1 MKTRYLIAEA
11 YLHVL
16 AFALLGLGLVSLLGF
31 LAFDQPSRHSV
42 VLLPDSALLALL
54 AGALLLAA
62 TRRAWRSL
70 LLCAMLLAGLTL
82 YTIVHNYLAGGS
94 DQGSSLVSG
103 FLRMRS
109 GPALVLLATAVAIC
123 LGFGPKPARRLA
135 QLIGVTVLL
144 LALLAQL
151 AGQQLSPG
159 LLDLGFKY
167 SSTHVANLF
176 TLLLG
181 LAAVLHSWLP
191 IGQRGQLDH
200 MSQAA
205 GLFGVLLTCA
215 GWYLLSLQAIEALS
229 RESDLLLSKVQ
240 TATSRTLDEQQALIQ
255 RMSER
260 WQAIGALPSPRLW
273 QQEAGSYLRDFPS
286 LGLVAVVDR
295 QLQPQGLE
303 TRGSKETQ
311 WLHNFLADAD
321 NQAWL
326 QHVFEDGHAHLS
338 RVRAYGEAG
347 GLNALIA
354 TPLTLPGEPP
364 HLVVASLDV
373 RDVVAQVLG
382 PQLSG
387 FIVRAYENDQPL
399 YDSNQAHYNRF
410 NTPVGE
416 RMVPIAESAGWRLVS
431 IINRPQALNSA
442 GYLPALV
449 MLFGLTLSFLL
460 VLSQRLA
467 WLANERSQRLARL
480 NDQLQFSLAEQIRAQ
495 KLNQRIM
502 QFTLDVL
509 CSIDGEGRFREVSPS
524 CEKLFGYKPEE
535 LIGRR
540 YLELVLPEDQP
551 ETEAEAA
558 AIMAGQPTRTFRN
571 RYRHRDGQVLH
582 VLWSADWSAE
592 EQTLFAVAH
601 DITALVQNEAYAES
615 QRDILSM
622 ISTDR
627 PLREVLEAICQMVEI
642 QQSGTLCSVLLL
654 DDNGQHLHTGAAPS
668 LPEAYNRAID
678 GAAIGPSAG
687 SCGTAAFRRQLVVV
701 EDIEHDPLWR
711 DYRELAHPHGL
722 RACWS
727 FPLISHQGQVL
738 GTFAIYQRRPGTPR
752 DEQIQ
757 QLANAAQLAAIAIT
771 RSRDRQ
777 RLQESEQR
785 FRSLFTF
792 NPDPVFS
799 FDLQGRFLSLN
810 GAGVQLTGLGEA
822 LIVGEHFAGMIAKT
836 DRARTEQHFA
846 AACTGIPQRYETH
859 ILGPDG
865 QQLALDMT
873 NLPIMVD
880 GQIVGIFAIA
890 KNISEREH
898 MTAALQQALER
909 AEHKAEQL
917 RGLSAAAI
925 ATAKLLDHQALV
937 DYLVE
942 QARLVV
948 GAHQAVL
955 SLTAGDDWAQS
966 INGVSLSDKYAAWRA
981 YTTRPDGSGIYALIC
996 QDNQPLRLSQAE
1008 LERHPRWRGFGR
1020 HAAEHPPMRGW
1031 LAVPLLDKN
1040 GRNLGLLQ
1048 LSDKYQGEFE
1058 EDDQVI
1064 AQQFAQMAVS
1074 VLENSRLFNEVL
1086 AGDRR
1091 LQQQL
1096 EFTSAITDSMGEGL
1110 LAVDAQGRLN
1120 FLNPAAQ
1127 ALLQQGEQDLSG
1139 QPLAQVLPLQPSQWP
1154 LPTTDD
1160 EAVHGEL
1167 VLHGERPRTLLYDA
1181 RPMSGGADN
1190 GGWVIVL
1197 RDITALRQ
1205 ADQALRERNQ
1215 FFNLSLDMFCMIGQQ
1230 GQFIQVNPAFA
1241 STLRHTASALVGQP
1255 YLELIHPE
1263 DRPLVQ
1269 NAIEQLQRGAVVK
1282 NLEIRVHDASGQQ
1295 LWLQLSAALD
1305 DDQVI
1310 YCAARDISLQRAVA
1324 EQVRQNSLLL
1334 SMAGSIAKLG
1344 GWSIELPSRQVLW
1357 SQEMHSLL
1365 GFPIGT
1371 LPNLAEGLQLY
1382 LPAYRERMTLAVEDC
1397 IEQGIG
1403 FDLDVEMLDA
1413 HGRHLYVQV
1422 AGQAVRDDNGQ
1433 IVRISGALQDISE
1446 RKQAL
1451 KQAQRLAELLTTTL
1465 ESISDAFYTLDSDWR
1480 FTYIN
1485 PEAER
1490 QLNISAAATLGQ
1502 CVWTAFPGS
1511 YDSEIGQRY
1520 RQARR
1525 DNLACHFESF
1535 YEPFQSWFE
1544 LHAYP
1549 SEEGLAVY
1557 FQNISERR
1565 ATQEQLQRTLL
1576 ELKRSNRELE
1586 EFAFVASHDLQEP
1599 LRKIQAFSERLA
1611 KCSDD
1616 LDDDGRDYLQRMT
1629 SAAARMQALIIDL
1642 LDYSRVNTRGQ
1653 PLQKLDLDQLLDE
1666 VLQDLETALEQSG
1679 AQVQREPL
1687 PPVRGDASQLR
1698 RVLQNLLSNALK
1710 FQQAGE
1716 KPLIRI
1722 YAEHPGDGSWVL
1734 CIADNGIGFDEKYLD
1749 RIFNPFQRLHGREA
1763 YAGTGIGL
1771 AIVKKIIE
1779 RHGANIT
1786 ASSTHGVGSTF
1797 RISFPPM
1804 DKPTP

>member
-31 LAFDQPSRHSV
+31 LALDQPSRHSV

-70 LLCAMLLAGLTL
+70 LLCAVLLAGLTL
-82 YTIVHNYLAGGS
+82 YTLAHNHLAGGS
-94 DQGSSLVSG
+94 DQGQSLVSG

-109 GPALVLLATAVAIC
+109 GLALILLAIAAAIC
-123 LGFGPKPARRLA
+123 LGLGPKPARRLA
-135 QLIGVTVLL
+135 QLIGLTVML

-151 AGQQLSPG
+151 AGQQPSPG
-159 LLDLGFKY
+159 LLNLGFKY

-191 IGQRGQLDH
+191 IAQRGQLDRL
-200 MSQAA
+200 SQAA

-240 TATSRTLDEQQALIQ
+240 TATSRTLDEHQALIQ

-260 WQAIGALPSPRLW
+260 WQTSGALPSPRLW

-286 LGLVAVVDR
+286 LELVAVVDR
-295 QLQPQGLE
+295 QLQPHWLE
-303 TRGSKETQ
+303 ARGGDEAQ
-311 WLHNFLADAD
+311 WLRSFLADAD

-326 QHVFEDGHAHLS
+326 QHVFDDGHAHLS
-338 RVRAYGEAG
+338 PVRAYGEAG
-347 GLNALIA
+347 VLNALIA
-354 TPLTLPGEPP
+354 APLSLPGTPTR
-364 HLVVASLDV
+364 LVVASLNVHDV
-373 RDVVAQVLG
+373 MAHVLG

-387 FIVRAYENDQPL
+387 FIVRAYEHEQTL
-399 YDSNQAHYNRF
+399 YDSNQARYTRF

-416 RMVPIAESAGWRLVS
+416 RLVPIAESAGWRLVS
-431 IINRPQALNSA
+431 LINRPQALTSA

-460 VLSQRLA
+460 MLSQRLA

-480 NDQLQFSLAEQIRAQ
+480 NDQLQFSLAGQMRAQ

-509 CSIDGEGRFREVSPS
+509 CSIDAEGRFREISPS

-535 LIGRR
+535 LTGRR

-551 ETEAEAA
+551 ATEAETA
-558 AIMAGQPTRTFRN
+558 AIMAGRPTRTFRN

-582 VLWSADWSAE
+582 VLWSADWSPE

-642 QQSGTLCSVLLL
+642 QQPEALCSVLLL
-654 DDNGQHLHTGAAPS
+654 DEDGQHLHTGAAPN

-678 GAAIGPSAG
+678 GVAIGPNAG

-701 EDIEHDPLWR
+701 EDIERDSLWR
-711 DYRELAHPHGL
+711 DYRELAHSHGL

-727 FPLISHQGQVL
+727 FPLMSHQGQVL
-738 GTFAIYQRRPGTPR
+738 GTFAIYQRRPGTPN

-810 GAGVQLTGLGEA
+810 GAGVQLTGIGEA
-822 LIVGEHFAGMIAKT
+822 LIVGEHFAGMIAKA

-846 AACTGIPQRYETH
+846 SACTGIPQRYETH

-890 KNISEREH
+890 KDISEREH
-898 MTAALQQALER
+898 MTAALHQALER
-909 AEHKAEQL
+909 AERKAEQL

-925 ATAKLLDHQALV
+925 ATAKLLDHQALI

-942 QARLVV
+942 QVRLVV
-948 GAHQAVL
+948 GAHQAVI
-955 SLTAGDDWAQS
+955 SLTRGDDWSQS
-966 INGVSLSDKYAAWRA
+966 INGVSLSDKYAAWRS

-996 QDNQPLRLSQAE
+996 QDNQPLRLTQAE
-1008 LERHPRWRGFGR
+1008 LEAHPRWRGFGQ
-1020 HAAEHPPMRGW
+1020 HADRHPPMRGW
-1031 LAVPLLDKN
+1031 LAVPLLDKG

-1074 VLENSRLFNEVL
+1074 VLENSRLLNEVL
-1086 AGDRR
+1086 AGDQR

-1096 EFTSAITDSMGEGL
+1096 EFTSAITDSMAEGL
-1110 LAVDAQGRLN
+1110 LAVDAQGRLR

-1154 LPTTDD
+1154 LPTADD
-1160 EAVHGEL
+1160 EAMHGEL
-1167 VLHGERPRTLLYDA
+1167 ILHGERPRTLLYDA
-1181 RPMSGGADN
+1181 RPMSGGAD

-1215 FFNLSLDMFCMIGQQ
+1215 FFNLSLDMFCMIGQR

-1241 STLRHTASALVGQP
+1241 STLHHTASALIGQP

-1263 DRPLVQ
+1263 DRPLMQ

-1282 NLEIRVHDASGQQ
+1282 DLEIRVHDARGQQ
-1295 LWLQLSAALD
+1295 LWLQLSAALA

-1344 GWSIELPSRQVLW
+1344 GWSIELPSRRVVW
-1357 SQEMHSLL
+1357 SEEMHSLL
-1365 GFPIGT
+1365 GFPLGT
-1371 LPNLAEGLQLY
+1371 PPGLAEGLQLY
-1382 LPAYRERMTLAVEDC
+1382 LPAYRERVTLAVEDC

-1413 HGRHLYVQV
+1413 HGKHLYVQV
-1422 AGQAVRDDNGQ
+1422 AGQSVRDEHGQ

-1451 KQAQRLAELLTTTL
+1451 KQAQRLAERLATTL
-1465 ESISDAFYTLDSDWR
+1465 ESISDAFYTLDNDWR

-1502 CVWTAFPGS
+1502 SVWTAFPGS

-1520 RQARR
+1520 RQALR
-1525 DNLACHFESF
+1525 DNQACHFESF

-1557 FQNISERR
+1557 FQNVSERR
-1565 ATQEQLQRTLL
+1565 ATQERLQRTLL
-1576 ELKRSNRELE
+1576 ELERSNRELE

-1611 KCSDD
+1611 KRSDG

-1653 PLQKLDLDQLLDE
+1653 PLQKLDLDPLLDE
-1666 VLQDLETALEQSG
+1666 VLQDLETTLEQSG
-1679 AQVQREPL
+1679 AQVLREPL

-1722 YAEHPGDGSWVL
+1722 YAEHPGDESWVL

-1771 AIVKKIIE
+1771 AIVKKIVE
-1779 RHGANIT
+1779 RHGASIT
-1786 ASSTHGVGSTF
+1786 ASSARGVGSTF

-1804 DKPTP
+1804 DGPTP

>member
-70 LLCAMLLAGLTL
+70 LLCAVLLAGLTL
-82 YTIVHNYLAGGS
+82 YTLVHNHLAGGS
-94 DQGSSLVSG
+94 DQGQSLVSG
-103 FLRMRS
+103 FQRIRS

-135 QLIGVTVLL
+135 QLIGVTVML

-151 AGQQLSPG
+151 AGQQPSPG

-167 SSTHVANLF
+167 SAPHVANLF

-191 IGQRGQLDH
+191 IGQRGQLDRL
-200 MSQAA
+200 SQAA

-240 TATSRTLDEQQALIQ
+240 AATSRTLDEHQALIQ

-286 LGLVAVVDR
+286 LELVAVVDR
-295 QLQPQGLE
+295 QLQPYWLE
-303 TRGSKETQ
+303 TRGSKESQ

-321 NQAWL
+321 NHAWL

-338 RVRAYGEAG
+338 PVSAYGEAG
-347 GLNALIA
+347 LLNALIA

-364 HLVVASLDV
+364 RLVVASLNVHDV
-373 RDVVAQVLG
+373 MEHVLG
-382 PQLSG
+382 SQLSG

-431 IINRPQALNSA
+431 VINRPQALNSA

-467 WLANERSQRLARL
+467 WLANERSQRLTRL
-480 NDQLQFSLAEQIRAQ
+480 NDQLQFSLAEQMRAQ

-540 YLELVLPEDQP
+540 YLDLVLPEDRQT
-551 ETEAEAA
+551 TEAEAA

-582 VLWSADWSAE
+582 VLWSADWSPE

-601 DITALVQNEAYAES
+601 DITALVQNEAYAEN

-654 DDNGQHLHTGAAPS
+654 GDDDKHLYTGAAPS
-668 LPEAYNRAID
+668 LPDAYNRAID
-678 GAAIGPSAG
+678 GAAIGPNAG
-687 SCGTAAFRRQLVVV
+687 SCGTAAFRKQLVVV
-701 EDIEHDPLWR
+701 EDIECDPLWS
-711 DYRELAHPHGL
+711 DYRELARPYGL

-738 GTFAIYQRRPGTPR
+738 GTFAIYHRRPSAPN

-771 RSRDRQ
+771 RSHDRQ
-777 RLQESEQR
+777 NLQESEQR

-810 GAGVQLTGLGEA
+810 GAGVQLTGIGEA
-822 LIVGEHFAGMIAKT
+822 LIVGEHFAGMIAKA
-836 DRARTEQHFA
+836 DRARTEQHFT

-865 QQLALDMT
+865 QQLALDVT

-880 GQIVGIFAIA
+880 GRIVGIFGIA
-890 KNISEREH
+890 KDISERER
-898 MTAALQQALER
+898 MTEALQLALER
-909 AEHKAEQL
+909 AERRAEQL

-925 ATAKLLDHQALV
+925 ATAKLLDHKALI

-942 QARLVV
+942 QVRLVI
-948 GAHQAVL
+948 GAHQAVI
-955 SLTAGDDWAQS
+955 SLTRGEDWAQS
-966 INGVSLSDKYAAWRA
+966 ISGVSLSDKYAAWRN
-981 YTTRPDGSGIYALIC
+981 YTTRPDGSGIYTLIC

-1008 LERHPRWRGFGR
+1008 LELHPNWRGFGR
-1020 HAAEHPPMRGW
+1020 HAGEHPTMRGW
-1031 LAVPLLDKN
+1031 LAVPLIDKD

-1048 LSDKYQGEFE
+1048 LSDKFEGEFE

-1074 VLENSRLFNEVL
+1074 VLENSRLLNEVL
-1086 AGDRR
+1086 AGEQR

-1096 EFTSAITDSMGEGL
+1096 DFTSAITASMAEGL
-1110 LAVDAQGRLN
+1110 LAVDAQGRLS

-1127 ALLQQGEQDLSG
+1127 ELLQQSGQDLSG
-1139 QPLAQVLPLQPSQWP
+1139 QPLAQVLPLQPNLWP
-1154 LPTTDD
+1154 LQTADD

-1167 VLHGERPRTLLYDA
+1167 VLHDERPRTLLYDA
-1181 RPMSGGADN
+1181 RPLSGSDD
-1190 GGWVIVL
+1190 GGWVVVL
-1197 RDITALRQ
+1197 RDITALRLVETAQ
-1205 ADQALRERNQ
+1205 RERDQ
-1215 FFNLSLDMFCMIGQQ
+1215 FFSLSLEMFCMIGQK

-1241 STLRHTASALVGQP
+1241 STLRHTVSALIGRP

-1263 DRPLVQ
+1263 DRRLVE
-1269 NAIEQLQRGAVVK
+1269 NAIDQLQRGAVVK
-1282 NLEIRVHDASGQQ
+1282 DLEIRVHDAKGQQ
-1295 LWLQLSAALD
+1295 LWLQLSAALAE
-1305 DDQVI
+1305 DQVI
-1310 YCAARDISLQRAVA
+1310 YCAARDISLQRMVA
-1324 EQVRQNSLLL
+1324 EQMRQNSLLL
-1334 SMAGSIAKLG
+1334 SMAGRIAKLG
-1344 GWSIELPSRQVLW
+1344 GWSIELPSRQVVW
-1357 SQEMHSLL
+1357 SEEMHSLL
-1365 GFPIGT
+1365 GFSLGA
-1371 LPNLAEGLQLY
+1371 LPDLSEGLQFY
-1382 LPAYRERMTLAVEDC
+1382 LPAYRECVSEAVQAC
-1397 IEQGIG
+1397 LEQGIG

-1413 HGRHLYVQV
+1413 NGKHLFVQV
-1422 AGQAVRDDNGQ
+1422 AGQAVRDAHGQ

-1451 KQAQRLAELLTTTL
+1451 KQAQRLAERLATTL
-1465 ESISDAFYTLDSDWR
+1465 ESISDAFYILDSDWR

-1490 QLNISAAATLGQ
+1490 QLNISAATTLGQ
-1502 CVWTAFPGS
+1502 NIWSAFPGS
-1511 YDSEIGQRY
+1511 YDSEIGQCY
-1520 RQARR
+1520 RQSLR
-1525 DNLACHFESF
+1525 DNQASHFETF

-1544 LHAYP
+1544 VHAYP
-1549 SEEGLAVY
+1549 SDEGLAVY
-1557 FQNISERR
+1557 FQNVSERH
-1565 ATQEQLQRTLL
+1565 ATQEQLQRTML
-1576 ELKRSNRELE
+1576 ELERSNRELE

-1599 LRKIQAFSERLA
+1599 LRKIQAFSERLV
-1611 KCSDD
+1611 KRSDN
-1616 LDDDGRDYLQRMT
+1616 LDDEGRDYLQRMT

-1653 PLQKLDLDQLLDE
+1653 PLQQLELDELLDE

-1679 AQVQREPL
+1679 AQIQRAPL

-1710 FQQAGE
+1710 FRQAGQQ
-1716 KPLIRI
+1716 PLIRI
-1722 YAEHPGDGSWVL
+1722 YAEQQTGNSWVL

-1771 AIVKKIIE
+1771 AIVKKIVE
-1779 RHGANIT
+1779 RHGASIT
-1786 ASSTHGVGSTF
+1786 AKSAPGVGSTF
-1797 RISFPPM
+1797 CITFPPM

>member
-16 AFALLGLGLVSLLGF
+16 AFALLCLGLVSLLGF
-31 LAFDQPSRHSV
+31 LVVDQPSRHSV

-70 LLCAMLLAGLTL
+70 LLCLALLAGLTL
-82 YTIVHNYLAGGS
+82 YTVVHNHLAGGS
-94 DQGSSLVSG
+94 DQGLSLVSG

-109 GPALVLLATAVAIC
+109 GLALVLLATAAAIC
-123 LGFGPKPARRLA
+123 LGLGPKPARRLA
-135 QLIGVTVLL
+135 QLIGVMVML

-151 AGQQLSPG
+151 ARQQPTPG

-191 IGQRGQLDH
+191 IGQRGQLDRL
-200 MSQAA
+200 SQAA

-215 GWYLLSLQAIEALS
+215 GWYMLSLQAIEALS

-240 TATSRTLDEQQALIQ
+240 TATSRTLDEHQALIQ

-260 WQAIGALPSPRLW
+260 WQTIGALPSPRLW

-286 LGLVAVVDR
+286 LELVAMVDR
-295 QLQPQGLE
+295 QLQPYWME
-303 TRGSKETQ
+303 TRGSKETE
-311 WLHNFLADAD
+311 WLISFLADAD
-321 NQAWL
+321 NKAWL

-347 GLNALIA
+347 VLNALIA

-364 HLVVASLDV
+364 RLVVASLNV
-373 RDVVAQVLG
+373 HDVVEHVLG
-382 PQLSG
+382 PQSSG
-387 FIVRAYENDQPL
+387 FIVRAYEYEQPL
-399 YDSNQAHYNRF
+399 YDSNQKLYNRF

-416 RMVPIAESAGWRLVS
+416 RLVPIAEGAGWRLVS
-431 IINRPQALNSA
+431 VINRPQALNSA

-460 VLSQRLA
+460 MLSQRLA
-467 WLANERSQRLARL
+467 WLANERSQRLTRL
-480 NDQLQFSLAEQIRAQ
+480 NDKLQFSLAEQMRAQ

-509 CSIDGEGRFREVSPS
+509 CSIDGEGHFREISPS
-524 CEKLFGYKPEE
+524 CEKLFGYKPEQ
-535 LIGRR
+535 LIGRS
-540 YLELVLPEDQP
+540 YLDLVLPEDRAA
-551 ETEAEAA
+551 TEVEAA
-558 AIMAGQPTRTFRN
+558 AIMAGRPTRTFRN

-582 VLWSADWSAE
+582 VLWSADWSPE

-601 DITALVQNEAYAES
+601 DITALVQNEAYAEN

-654 DDNGQHLHTGAAPS
+654 DEDGLYLHTGAAPS
-668 LPEAYNRAID
+668 LPETYNRAID
-678 GAAIGPSAG
+678 GAAIGPNAG
-687 SCGTAAFRRQLVVV
+687 SCGTAAFRKQLVVV
-701 EDIEHDPLWR
+701 EDIELDPLWR
-711 DYRELAHPHGL
+711 DYRELARPHGL

-738 GTFAIYQRRPGTPR
+738 GTFAIYQRRPSAPDDG
-752 DEQIQ
+752 QIQ

-771 RSRDRQ
+771 RSHDRQ

-810 GAGVQLTGLGEA
+810 GAGVQLTGTGEA
-822 LIVGEHFAGMIAKT
+822 LIVGEHFSGMITKA
-836 DRARTEQHFA
+836 DRMRTEQHFA

-859 ILGPDG
+859 ILAPDG
-865 QQLALDMT
+865 QQLALDVT

-880 GQIVGIFAIA
+880 GKIVGIFGIA
-890 KNISEREH
+890 KDISERER
-898 MTAALQQALER
+898 MTEALQIALER

-925 ATAKLLDHQALV
+925 ATAKLLDHQALI

-942 QARLVV
+942 QVRLVV
-948 GAHQAVL
+948 GAHQAVI
-955 SLTAGDDWAQS
+955 SLTRGDDWAQS
-966 INGVSLSDKYAAWRA
+966 ISGVSLSDKYAAWRN
-981 YTTRPDGSGIYALIC
+981 YTTRPDGSGIYTLIC
-996 QDNQPLRLSQAE
+996 QNNQPLRLSQVE
-1008 LERHPRWRGFGR
+1008 LERHPSWGGFGR
-1020 HAAEHPPMRGW
+1020 HAGEHPPMRGW
-1031 LAVPLLDKN
+1031 LAVPLIDKD

-1048 LSDKYQGEFE
+1048 LSDKYEGEFE

-1074 VLENSRLFNEVL
+1074 VLENSRLLNEVL
-1086 AGDRR
+1086 AGEQR

-1096 EFTSAITDSMGEGL
+1096 DFTSAITASMAEGL
-1110 LAVDAQGRLN
+1110 LAVDAQGHLS

-1127 ALLQQGEQDLSG
+1127 ELLQQSGQDLSG
-1139 QPLAQVLPLQPSQWP
+1139 QPLAQVLPLQPNLWP
-1154 LPTTDD
+1154 LQTAND

-1167 VLHGERPRTLLYDA
+1167 VLHDERPRTLLYDA
-1181 RPMSGGADN
+1181 RPLSGSDD
-1190 GGWVIVL
+1190 GGWVVVL
-1197 RDITALRQ
+1197 RDITKLRL
-1205 ADQALRERNQ
+1205 ADQALRERDQ
-1215 FFNLSLDMFCMIGQQ
+1215 FFNLSLEMFCMIGQK

-1241 STLRHTASALVGQP
+1241 STLRHTVIALIGQP

-1263 DRPLVQ
+1263 DRRLVE

-1282 NLEIRVHDASGQQ
+1282 DLEIRVHDARGQQ
-1295 LWLQLSAALD
+1295 LWLQLSAALA

-1310 YCAARDISLQRAVA
+1310 YCAARDISLQRAVT
-1324 EQVRQNSLLL
+1324 EQVRQNNLLL
-1334 SMAGSIAKLG
+1334 SMAGRIAKLG
-1344 GWSIELPSRQVLW
+1344 GWSIELPSRQVVW
-1357 SQEMHSLL
+1357 SEEMHRLL
-1365 GFPIGT
+1365 GFPLGT
-1371 LPNLAEGLQLY
+1371 LPDLSEGLQLY
-1382 LPAYRERMTLAVEDC
+1382 LPAYREQVTEAVEAC
-1397 IEQGIG
+1397 IEQDIS

-1413 HGRHLYVQV
+1413 HGKHMYVQV
-1422 AGQAVRDDNGQ
+1422 AGQAVRDAHGQ
-1433 IVRISGALQDISE
+1433 IMRISGALQDISD

-1451 KQAQRLAELLTTTL
+1451 KQVQRMAERLATTL
-1465 ESISDAFYTLDSDWR
+1465 ESISDAFYILDSDWR

-1490 QLNISAAATLGQ
+1490 QLNISASATLGQ
-1502 CVWTAFPGS
+1502 NVWSAFPGS

-1520 RQARR
+1520 RQSLR
-1525 DNLACHFESF
+1525 DNEASHFETF
-1535 YEPFQSWFE
+1535 YEPFQCWFE
-1544 LHAYP
+1544 VHAYP
-1549 SEEGLAVY
+1549 SDEGLAVY
-1557 FQNISERR
+1557 FQNVSERH

-1576 ELKRSNRELE
+1576 ELERSNRELE

-1599 LRKIQAFSERLA
+1599 LRKIQAFSERLV
-1611 KCSDD
+1611 KRSDN
-1616 LDDDGRDYLQRMT
+1616 LDGEGRDYLQRMT

-1653 PLQKLDLDQLLDE
+1653 PLQQLELDQLLDE

-1710 FQQAGE
+1710 FRKAGQQ
-1716 KPLIRI
+1716 PLIRI
-1722 YAEHPGDGSWVL
+1722 YAEQQAGNTWVL

-1771 AIVKKIIE
+1771 AIVKKIVE
-1779 RHGANIT
+1779 RHGARIT
-1786 ASSTHGVGSTF
+1786 ASSTPGAGSTF
-1797 RISFPPM
+1797 RITFPSM
-1804 DKPTP
+1804 DKTTS

>member
-16 AFALLGLGLVSLLGF
+16 AFALIGIGVAGLLGF
-31 LAFDQPSRHSV
+31 STIEQPTPHKV
-42 VLLPDSALLALL
+42 VLLPDSALMAVLM
-54 AGALLLAA
+54 GGLLLAA
-62 TRRAWRSL
+62 THQATRL
-70 LLCAMLLAGLTL
+70 LGLFATLLGGVVL
-82 YTIVHNYLAGGS
+82 YTLAHNQLAGGADNGQS
-94 DQGSSLVSG
+94 WLSG

-109 GPALVLLATAVAIC
+109 GLALILLVAIPAIC
-123 LGFGPKPARRLA
+123 LCLGSTLSRRAARLSGIAGIMFAVWLQSSESLDTWPALR
-135 QLIGVTVLL
+135 
-144 LALLAQL
+144 
-151 AGQQLSPG
+151 
-159 LLDLGFKY
+159 LGFKY
-167 SSTHVANLF
+167 SSSHLANLF
-176 TLLLG
+176 ILTLSIAILLL
-181 LAAVLHSWLP
+181 SRLP
-191 IGQRGQLDH
+191 AEERGQLDRITL
-200 MSQAA
+200 AA
-205 GLFGVLLTCA
+205 GMLGALLTSSA
-215 GWYLLSLQAIEALS
+215 WYLLSVQAIDSLGREA
-229 RESDLLLSKVQ
+229 DLLLAKVQ
-240 TATSRTLDEQQALIQ
+240 DATTGELEHHLALMQ
-255 RMSER
+255 RLAER
-260 WQAIGALPSPRLW
+260 WQVLGQLPSPRFW
-273 QQEAGSYLRDFPS
+273 QQETNSYLRDFPQ
-286 LGLVAVVDR
+286 LGVVAVLDER
-295 QLQPQGLE
+295 FQPRWVHARKVEHSTWLG
-303 TRGSKETQ
+303 RF
-311 WLHNFLADAD
+311 LHNPEH
-321 NQAWL
+321 QGWL
-326 QHVFEDGHAHLS
+326 QHVLEDNSPHMSKA
-338 RVRAYGEAG
+338 VRYEHGIFG
-347 GLNALIA
+347 TLIA
-354 TPLTLPGEPP
+354 SPLHLPGQQPW
-364 HLVVASLDV
+364 LVVASVNVTGSLKTLIDSKPGGLAV
-373 RDVVAQVLG
+373 RLFEERS
-382 PQLSG
+382 LL
-387 FIVRAYENDQPL
+387 F
-399 YDSNQAHYNRF
+399 DSNQGRATLF
-410 NTPVGE
+410 DTPISE
-416 RMVPIAESAGWRLVS
+416 RLVQLHHGQTWVLHS
-431 IINRPQALNSA
+431 YVPSAEALGGSRFLA
-442 GYLPALV
+442 TVVL
-449 MLFGLTLSFLL
+449 LFGLTLSFLL
-460 VLSQRLA
+460 MLSQRLA

-480 NDQLQFSLAEQIRAQ
+480 NDQLQFSLAGQMRAQ

-509 CSIDGEGRFREVSPS
+509 CSVDGEGRFREISPS

-540 YLELVLPEDQP
+540 YLELVLPEDRQA
-551 ETEAEAA
+551 TEAEAA
-558 AIMAGQPTRTFRN
+558 AIMAGRPTRTFRN

-582 VLWSADWSAE
+582 VLWSADWSPE

-627 PLREVLEAICQMVEI
+627 PLREVLKAICQMVEI
-642 QQSGTLCSVLLL
+642 QQPEALCSMLLL

-678 GAAIGPSAG
+678 GVAIGPNAG
-687 SCGTAAFRRQLVVV
+687 SCGTAAFRKQLVVV
-701 EDIEHDPLWR
+701 EDIERDPLWR
-711 DYRELAHPHGL
+711 DYRELARPHGL

-738 GTFAIYQRRPGTPR
+738 GTFAIYQRRPSAPD

-757 QLANAAQLAAIAIT
+757 QLSNAAQLAAIAIT

-810 GAGVQLTGLGEA
+810 GAGVQLTGIGEA
-822 LIVGEHFAGMIAKT
+822 LIVGEHFSGMIAKP
-836 DRARTEQHFA
+836 DRARTGQHFA

-865 QQLALDMT
+865 QQLALDVT

-890 KNISEREH
+890 KDISEREH
-898 MTAALQQALER
+898 MTAALQQALEH
-909 AEHKAEQL
+909 AERKAEQL

-925 ATAKLLDHQALV
+925 ASAKLLDHQMLI

-942 QARLVV
+942 QVRLVV
-948 GAHQAVL
+948 GAHQAVI
-955 SLTAGDDWAQS
+955 SLTRGDDWAQS
-966 INGVSLSDKYAAWRA
+966 ISGVSLSDKYAAWRN
-981 YTTRPDGSGIYALIC
+981 YTTRLDGSGIYTLIC

-1008 LERHPRWRGFGR
+1008 LERHPRWRGFGE
-1020 HAAEHPPMRGW
+1020 HAGKHPPMRGW
-1031 LAVPLLDKN
+1031 LAVPLIDKD

-1048 LSDKYQGEFE
+1048 LSDRYEGEFE

-1064 AQQFAQMAVS
+1064 AQQFGQMAVS

-1086 AGDRR
+1086 AGDQR

-1096 EFTSAITDSMGEGL
+1096 EFTSAITDSMAEGL
-1110 LAVDAQGRLN
+1110 LAVDARGCLS

-1139 QPLAQVLPLQPSQWP
+1139 QSLAQVLPLQPSQWP
-1154 LPTTDD
+1154 LPTADD
-1160 EAVHGEL
+1160 EAVQGEL

-1181 RPMSGGADN
+1181 RPLAGGVDE

-1205 ADQALRERNQ
+1205 AGQALRERDQ
-1215 FFNLSLDMFCMIGQQ
+1215 FFNLSLEMFCMIGQQ

-1241 STLRHTASALVGQP
+1241 NTLRHEANALIGQP

-1263 DRPLVQ
+1263 DRRLVE

-1282 NLEIRVHDASGQQ
+1282 DLEIRVHDARGQQ
-1295 LWLQLSAALD
+1295 LWLQLSAALA

-1324 EQVRQNSLLL
+1324 EQVRQSNLLL
-1334 SMAGSIAKLG
+1334 SLAGHIARLG
-1344 GWSIELPSRQVLW
+1344 GWSIELPSRQMVW
-1357 SQEMHSLL
+1357 SEEMHSLL
-1365 GFPIGT
+1365 GFPPGT
-1371 LPNLAEGLQLY
+1371 LPDLNESLQLY
-1382 LPAYRERMTLAVEDC
+1382 LPAYRERVTEAVEAC

-1413 HGRHLYVQV
+1413 HGKHLYVQV
-1422 AGQAVRDDNGQ
+1422 AGQAVRDEHGQ

-1446 RKQAL
+1446 RKLAL
-1451 KQAQRLAELLTTTL
+1451 KQAQRLAERLATTL
-1465 ESISDAFYTLDSDWR
+1465 ESINDAFYTLDSDWR

-1485 PEAER
+1485 AEAER
-1490 QLNISAAATLGQ
+1490 QLNIKATEILGQ
-1502 CVWTAFPGS
+1502 RIWTAFPGA

-1520 RQARR
+1520 HQARH
-1525 DNLACHFESF
+1525 DNQACHFESF
-1535 YEPFQSWFE
+1535 YEPLQSWFE
-1544 LHAYP
+1544 VHAYP

-1557 FQNISERR
+1557 FQDVSERR
-1565 ATQEQLQRTLL
+1565 ANQEQLKRTLL
-1576 ELKRSNRELE
+1576 ELARSNRELE

-1599 LRKIQAFSERLA
+1599 LRKIQAFSERLV
-1611 KCSDD
+1611 KRSDN
-1616 LDDDGRDYLQRMT
+1616 LDDEGRDYLQRMT

-1653 PLQKLDLDQLLDE
+1653 PLQKLELDELLDE

-1679 AQVQREPL
+1679 AQVKREPL

-1710 FQQAGE
+1710 FQKAGE

-1722 YAEHPGDGSWVL
+1722 HAEHPAGQHWVL
-1734 CIADNGIGFDEKYLD
+1734 CITDNGIGFDEKYLN
-1749 RIFNPFQRLHGREA
+1749 RIFKPFQRLHGREA

-1771 AIVKKIIE
+1771 AIVKKIVE
-1779 RHGANIT
+1779 RHGASIT
-1786 ASSTHGVGSTF
+1786 ASSAPGVGSTF
-1797 RISFPPM
+1797 RITFPPM
-1804 DKPTP
+1804 DGPTP

>member
-11 YLHVL
+11 YLHML

-31 LAFDQPSRHSV
+31 LAVDQPSRHSV
-42 VLLPDSALLALL
+42 VLLPDSGLLALL

-62 TRRAWRSL
+62 IRRAWRSL
-70 LLCAMLLAGLTL
+70 LLCTMLLAGLTL
-82 YTIVHNYLAGGS
+82 YTVAHNHLAGGS

-109 GPALVLLATAVAIC
+109 GLALVLLAIAIAIC

-135 QLIGVTVLL
+135 QLIGVTVML

-151 AGQQLSPG
+151 AGQQPSPG

-191 IGQRGQLDH
+191 SGQRGQLDH

-215 GWYLLSLQAIEALS
+215 GWYMLSLQAIEALS

-240 TATSRTLDEQQALIQ
+240 AATSRTLDEHQALIQ

-260 WQAIGALPSPRLW
+260 WQALGVLPSQRLW

-286 LGLVAVVDR
+286 LELVAVVDR
-295 QLQPQGLE
+295 QLQPHWLE
-303 TRGSKETQ
+303 ARGSKETQ
-311 WLHNFLADAD
+311 WLHSFLADTD
-321 NQAWL
+321 NHPWL
-326 QHVFEDGHAHLS
+326 QHVFEDGHAHFS
-338 RVRAYGEAG
+338 TVSAYGEVG
-347 GLNALIA
+347 VLNALIA

-364 HLVVASLDV
+364 YLLVASLNVHDIME
-373 RDVVAQVLG
+373 QVLG
-382 PQLSG
+382 HQLSG
-387 FIVRAYENDQPL
+387 FIVRAYEKDQPL
-399 YDSNQAHYNRF
+399 YDSNQTRYNRF
-410 NTPVGE
+410 NTSVGE
-416 RMVPIAESAGWRLVS
+416 RLVPIAESAGWRLVS
-431 IINRPQALNSA
+431 VIDRPQALNNA

-460 VLSQRLA
+460 MLSQRLA

-480 NDQLQFSLAEQIRAQ
+480 NDQLQFSLAEQVRAQ

-509 CSIDGEGRFREVSPS
+509 CSVDAEGRFREVSPS

-535 LIGRR
+535 LIGRS
-540 YLELVLPEDQP
+540 YLDLVLPEDRQT
-551 ETEAEAA
+551 TEAQAA

-601 DITALVQNEAYAES
+601 DITALVQNGAYAES

-627 PLREVLEAICQMVEI
+627 PLREVLEALCQMVEI

-654 DDNGQHLHTGAAPS
+654 DEDGRYLHTGAAPS
-668 LPEAYNRAID
+668 LPETYNRAID
-678 GAAIGPSAG
+678 GAAIGPNAG
-687 SCGTAAFRRQLVVV
+687 SCGTAVFRKQLVVV
-701 EDIEHDPLWR
+701 EDIELDPLWR
-711 DYRELAHPHGL
+711 DYRELARPHGL

-738 GTFAIYQRRPGTPR
+738 GTFAIYQRRPSAPD

-757 QLANAAQLAAIAIT
+757 RLTNAAQLAAIAIT
-771 RSRDRQ
+771 RCRDRK

-792 NPDPVFS
+792 NPDAVFS

-810 GAGVQLTGLGEA
+810 GAGVQLTGISEA
-822 LIVGEHFAGMIAKT
+822 LVVGEHFSGMIARA

-846 AACTGIPQRYETH
+846 AVCTGIPQRYETH
-859 ILGPDG
+859 ILGPNG
-865 QQLALDMT
+865 QQLALDVT

-880 GQIVGIFAIA
+880 GQIVGIFGIA
-890 KNISEREH
+890 KDISERER
-898 MTAALQQALER
+898 MTKALHLALER
-909 AEHKAEQL
+909 AERRAEQL

-925 ATAKLLDHQALV
+925 ATAKLLDHQALI

-942 QARLVV
+942 QVRLVI
-948 GAHQAVL
+948 GAHQAVI
-955 SLTAGDDWAQS
+955 SLTRGEDWAQS
-966 INGVSLSDKYAAWRA
+966 ISGVSLSDKYAAWRN
-981 YTTRPDGSGIYALIC
+981 YTTRPDGSGIYTLIC
-996 QDNQPLRLSQAE
+996 QENQPLRLSQAE
-1008 LERHPRWRGFGR
+1008 LELHPSWRGFGR
-1020 HAAEHPPMRGW
+1020 HAGEHPPMRGW
-1031 LAVPLLDKN
+1031 LAVPLIDKD

-1048 LSDKYQGEFE
+1048 LSDKYEGEFE

-1064 AQQFAQMAVS
+1064 ALQFAQMAVS
-1074 VLENSRLFNEVL
+1074 VLENSRLLNEVL
-1086 AGDRR
+1086 AGEQR

-1096 EFTSAITDSMGEGL
+1096 DFTSAITASMAEGL
-1110 LAVDAQGRLN
+1110 LAVDAQGRLS

-1127 ALLQQGEQDLSG
+1127 ELLQQSGQDLSG
-1139 QPLAQVLPLQPSQWP
+1139 QPLAQVLPLQPNLWP
-1154 LPTTDD
+1154 LQAADD

-1167 VLHGERPRTLLYDA
+1167 VLHDERPRTLLYDA
-1181 RPMSGGADN
+1181 RPLSGSDD
-1190 GGWVIVL
+1190 GGWVVVL
-1197 RDITALRQ
+1197 RDITTLRL

-1215 FFNLSLDMFCMIGQQ
+1215 FFNLSLEMFCMIGQK

-1241 STLRHTASALVGQP
+1241 STLRHTVSALIGRP

-1263 DRPLVQ
+1263 DRRLVE
-1269 NAIEQLQRGAVVK
+1269 NAIDQLQRGAVIK
-1282 NLEIRVHDASGQQ
+1282 DLEIRVHGAKGQQ
-1295 LWLQLSAALD
+1295 LWLQLSAALAE
-1305 DDQVI
+1305 DQVI

-1344 GWSIELPSRQVLW
+1344 GWSIELPNRQVVW
-1357 SQEMHSLL
+1357 SEEMHSLL
-1365 GFPIGT
+1365 GFPLGA
-1371 LPNLAEGLQLY
+1371 LPDLREGLQLY
-1382 LPAYRERMTLAVEDC
+1382 LPAYRERVSEAVQAC
-1397 IEQGIG
+1397 LEQGIG

-1413 HGRHLYVQV
+1413 NGKHLYVQV
-1422 AGQAVRDDNGQ
+1422 AGQAVRDAHGQ

-1451 KQAQRLAELLTTTL
+1451 KHAQRLAERLATTL
-1465 ESISDAFYTLDSDWR
+1465 ESISDAFYILDSNWC

-1490 QLNISAAATLGQ
+1490 QLNISAAKALGQ
-1502 CVWTAFPGS
+1502 NIWSAFPGS

-1520 RQARR
+1520 RQSLR
-1525 DNLACHFESF
+1525 DNQASHFETF
-1535 YEPFQSWFE
+1535 YEPFQRWFE
-1544 LHAYP
+1544 VHAYP
-1549 SEEGLAVY
+1549 SDEGLAVY
-1557 FQNISERR
+1557 FQNVSERH
-1565 ATQEQLQRTLL
+1565 ATQEQLQRTML
-1576 ELKRSNRELE
+1576 ELERSNRELE

-1599 LRKIQAFSERLA
+1599 LRKIQAFSERLV
-1611 KCSDD
+1611 KRSDS
-1616 LDDDGRDYLQRMT
+1616 LDDEGRDYLQRMT

-1653 PLQKLDLDQLLDE
+1653 PLQQLELDELLDE

-1679 AQVQREPL
+1679 AQIQRSPL

-1710 FQQAGE
+1710 FRQAGHQ
-1716 KPLIRI
+1716 PLIRI
-1722 YAEHPGDGSWVL
+1722 YVEQQADNTWVL

-1771 AIVKKIIE
+1771 AIVKKIVE

-1786 ASSTHGVGSTF
+1786 ANSAPGVGSTF
-1797 RISFPPM
+1797 RITFPPM
-1804 DKPTP
+1804 DKPT

>member
-70 LLCAMLLAGLTL
+70 LLCAVLLAGLTL
-82 YTIVHNYLAGGS
+82 YTLVHNHLAGGS
-94 DQGSSLVSG
+94 DQGQSLVSG
-103 FLRMRS
+103 FQRIRS

-135 QLIGVTVLL
+135 QLIGVTVML

-151 AGQQLSPG
+151 AGQQPSPG

-167 SSTHVANLF
+167 SAPHVANLF

-191 IGQRGQLDH
+191 IGQRGQLDRL
-200 MSQAA
+200 SQAA

-240 TATSRTLDEQQALIQ
+240 AATSRTLDEHQALIQ

-286 LGLVAVVDR
+286 LELVAVVDR
-295 QLQPQGLE
+295 QLQPHWLE

-338 RVRAYGEAG
+338 KVSAYGEAG
-347 GLNALIA
+347 LLNALIA

-364 HLVVASLDV
+364 RLVVASLNV
-373 RDVVAQVLG
+373 HEVMEHMLG
-382 PQLSG
+382 SQLSG

-431 IINRPQALNSA
+431 VINRPQALNSA
-442 GYLPALV
+442 GYLPTLV

-540 YLELVLPEDQP
+540 YLDLVLPEDQP
-551 ETEAEAA
+551 TTEAESA
-558 AIMAGQPTRTFRN
+558 AIMAGNPTRTFRN

-601 DITALVQNEAYAES
+601 DITALVQNEAYAEN

-627 PLREVLEAICQMVEI
+627 PLREVLEAICQMVET
-642 QQSGTLCSVLLL
+642 QQPEALCSVLLL
-654 DDNGQHLHTGAAPS
+654 DEDGQHLHTGAAPS

-678 GAAIGPSAG
+678 GVIIGPNAG

-701 EDIEHDPLWR
+701 EDIERDPLWR
-711 DYRELAHPHGL
+711 DYRELASPNGL

-727 FPLISHQGQVL
+727 FPLISYQGQVL
-738 GTFAIYQRRPGTPR
+738 GTFAIYQRRTGRPD

-810 GAGVQLTGLGEA
+810 GAGVQLTGIGEA
-822 LIVGEHFAGMIAKT
+822 LIVGEHFAGMIAKA
-836 DRARTEQHFA
+836 DHARTEQHFA

-890 KNISEREH
+890 KDISEREH
-898 MTAALQQALER
+898 MTAALHQALER
-909 AEHKAEQL
+909 AERKAEQL

-925 ATAKLLDHQALV
+925 ATSKLLDHQALI

-955 SLTAGDDWAQS
+955 SLTRGGDWAQS
-966 INGVSLSDKYAAWRA
+966 INGVSLSDKYAAWRS

-996 QDNQPLRLSQAE
+996 QDNQPLRMTQDE
-1008 LERHPRWRGFGR
+1008 LEAHPRWRGFGR
-1020 HAAEHPPMRGW
+1020 HADKHPPMRGW
-1031 LAVPLLDKN
+1031 LAVPLIDKD

-1048 LSDKYQGEFE
+1048 LSDKYEGEFE

-1074 VLENSRLFNEVL
+1074 VLENSRLLNEVL

-1091 LQQQL
+1091 LQHQL
-1096 EFTSAITDSMGEGL
+1096 EFTSAITDSMAEGL
-1110 LAVDAQGRLN
+1110 LAVDAQGRLS

-1127 ALLQQGEQDLSG
+1127 ALLQQGDQDLSG

-1154 LPTTDD
+1154 LPTAD
-1160 EAVHGEL
+1160 EAMHGEL
-1167 VLHGERPRTLLYDA
+1167 ILHGERPRTLLYDA
-1181 RPMSGGADN
+1181 RPMSGGAGD

-1241 STLRHTASALVGQP
+1241 STLRHRASALIGQP

-1263 DRPLVQ
+1263 DRPLMH

-1282 NLEIRVHDASGQQ
+1282 DLEIRVHDARGQQ
-1295 LWLQLSAALD
+1295 LWLQLSAALA

-1310 YCAARDISLQRAVA
+1310 YCAARDISLQQAVA
-1324 EQVRQNSLLL
+1324 EQMRQNSLLL

-1357 SQEMHSLL
+1357 SEEMHSLL
-1365 GFPIGT
+1365 GFPVGT
-1371 LPNLAEGLQLY
+1371 LPDLAEGLQLY
-1382 LPAYRERMTLAVEDC
+1382 LPAYRERISEAVQVC
-1397 IEQGIG
+1397 LEQGIA

-1413 HGRHLYVQV
+1413 NGKHLFVQV
-1422 AGQAVRDDNGQ
+1422 AGQAVRDAHGQ
-1433 IVRISGALQDISE
+1433 IVRVSGALQDISE

-1451 KQAQRLAELLTTTL
+1451 KQAQRLAERLATTL
-1465 ESISDAFYTLDSDWR
+1465 ESISDAFYILDSNWC

-1490 QLNISAAATLGQ
+1490 QLNISAAKALGQ
-1502 CVWTAFPGS
+1502 NIWSTFPGS

-1520 RQARR
+1520 RQSLR
-1525 DNLACHFESF
+1525 DNQASHFETF

-1544 LHAYP
+1544 VHAYP
-1549 SEEGLAVY
+1549 SDEGLAVY
-1557 FQNISERR
+1557 FQNVSERH
-1565 ATQEQLQRTLL
+1565 ATQEQLQRTLREL
-1576 ELKRSNRELE
+1576 ERSNRELE

-1599 LRKIQAFSERLA
+1599 LRKIQTFSERLT
-1611 KCSDD
+1611 KRSDG
-1616 LDDDGRDYLQRMT
+1616 LDDEGRDYLQRMT

-1653 PLQKLDLDQLLDE
+1653 PLQQLELDQLLDE
-1666 VLQDLETALEQSG
+1666 VLQDLETVLEQSV
-1679 AQVQREPL
+1679 AQIQREPL

-1710 FQQAGE
+1710 FRQAGHQ
-1716 KPLIRI
+1716 PLIRI
-1722 YAEHPGDGSWVL
+1722 YAELQTGNSWTL
-1734 CIADNGIGFDEKYLD
+1734 CVADNGIGFDEKYLD

-1771 AIVKKIIE
+1771 AIVKKIVE
-1779 RHGANIT
+1779 RHGASIT
-1786 ASSTHGVGSTF
+1786 ANSAPGVGTTF
-1797 RISFPPM
+1797 RITFPPM
-1804 DKPTP
+1804 DKPTQ

>member
-31 LAFDQPSRHSV
+31 LAVDQPSRHSV

-62 TRRAWRSL
+62 IRRAWRSL
-70 LLCAMLLAGLTL
+70 LLCAALLAGLTL
-82 YTIVHNYLAGGS
+82 YTLVHNHLAGGS
-94 DQGSSLVSG
+94 DQGPSLVSG

-109 GPALVLLATAVAIC
+109 GLALILLAIAAAIC
-123 LGFGPKPARRLA
+123 LGLGPKPARLLA
-135 QLIGVTVLL
+135 QLIGVAVML

-151 AGQQLSPG
+151 AGQQPSPG
-159 LLDLGFKY
+159 LLNLGFKY

-191 IGQRGQLDH
+191 IGQRGQLDRL
-200 MSQAA
+200 SQAA

-240 TATSRTLDEQQALIQ
+240 TATSRTLDEHLTLIQ

-260 WQAIGALPSPRLW
+260 WQANGALPSPRLW

-286 LGLVAVVDR
+286 LELVAVLDR
-295 QLQPQGLE
+295 QLQPHWLE
-303 TRGSKETQ
+303 ARGNDEAQ
-311 WLHNFLADAD
+311 WLRSFLADGD

-326 QHVFEDGHAHLS
+326 QHVFDDGHAHLS
-338 RVRAYGEAG
+338 PVRAYGEAA
-347 GLNALIA
+347 GLNALVA
-354 TPLTLPGEPP
+354 TPLSLPGAPTR
-364 HLVVASLDV
+364 LLVASLNVHDV
-373 RDVVAQVLG
+373 MAHVLG

-387 FIVRAYENDQPL
+387 FIVRAYEHEQPL
-399 YDSNQAHYNRF
+399 YDSNQARYNRF

-416 RMVPIAESAGWRLVS
+416 RLVPIAESTGWRLVS
-431 IINRPQALNSA
+431 VINRPQALNSA

-460 VLSQRLA
+460 MLSQRLA

-480 NDQLQFSLAEQIRAQ
+480 NDQLQFSLAGQMRAQ

-509 CSIDGEGRFREVSPS
+509 CSVDGEGRFREISPS

-540 YLELVLPEDQP
+540 YLDLVLPEDRQA
-551 ETEAEAA
+551 TEAEAA
-558 AIMAGQPTRTFRN
+558 AIMAGRPTRTFRN

-582 VLWSADWSAE
+582 VLWSADWSPE

-642 QQSGTLCSVLLL
+642 QQPEALCSVLLL

-678 GAAIGPSAG
+678 GVAIGPNAG
-687 SCGTAAFRRQLVVV
+687 SCGTAAFRKQLVVV
-701 EDIEHDPLWR
+701 EDIERDPLWR
-711 DYRELAHPHGL
+711 DYRELARPHGL

-738 GTFAIYQRRPGTPR
+738 GTFAIYQSCPSAPD

-799 FDLQGRFLSLN
+799 LDLQGRFLSLN
-810 GAGVQLTGLGEA
+810 GAGVQLTGIGEV
-822 LIVGEHFAGMIAKT
+822 LIVGEHFSGMIAKA
-836 DRARTEQHFA
+836 DRVRTEQHFA

-890 KNISEREH
+890 KDISEREH
-898 MTAALQQALER
+898 MTAALHQALER
-909 AEHKAEQL
+909 AERKTEQL

-925 ATAKLLDHQALV
+925 ATAKLLDHQALI

-955 SLTAGDDWAQS
+955 SLTRGDDWAQS
-966 INGVSLSDKYAAWRA
+966 ISGVSLSDKYAAWRSYA
-981 YTTRPDGSGIYALIC
+981 TRPDGSGIYALIC

-1008 LERHPRWRGFGR
+1008 LERHPHWCGFGE
-1020 HAAEHPPMRGW
+1020 HAGKHPPMRGW
-1031 LAVPLLDKN
+1031 LAVPLIDKD

-1048 LSDKYQGEFE
+1048 LSDRYEGEFE

-1086 AGDRR
+1086 AGDQR

-1096 EFTSAITDSMGEGL
+1096 EFTSAITDSMAEGL
-1110 LAVDAQGRLN
+1110 LAVDARGCLS

-1127 ALLQQGEQDLSG
+1127 ALLQQGEQGLSG
-1139 QPLAQVLPLQPSQWP
+1139 QSLAQVLPLQPSQWP
-1154 LPTTDD
+1154 LPTADD
-1160 EAVHGEL
+1160 EAVQGEL

-1181 RPMSGGADN
+1181 RPLSGSGD

-1197 RDITALRQ
+1197 RDITAQRL

-1241 STLRHTASALVGQP
+1241 STLRHTASALIGQP

-1263 DRPLVQ
+1263 DRRLVE

-1282 NLEIRVHDASGQQ
+1282 DLEIRVHDSRGQQ
-1295 LWLQLSAALD
+1295 LWLQLSAALA

-1334 SMAGSIAKLG
+1334 SLAGHIAKLG
-1344 GWSIELPSRQVLW
+1344 GWSIELPGRQVVW
-1357 SQEMHSLL
+1357 SEEMHSLL
-1365 GFPIGT
+1365 GFPVGT
-1371 LPNLAEGLQLY
+1371 LPDLSEGLQLY
-1382 LPAYRERMTLAVEDC
+1382 PPAYRERVTEAVEDC

-1451 KQAQRLAELLTTTL
+1451 KQAQRLAERLTTTL
-1465 ESISDAFYTLDSDWR
+1465 ESISDAFYTLDNDWR

-1502 CVWTAFPGS
+1502 SVWTAFPGS
-1511 YDSEIGQRY
+1511 YDSELGQRY
-1520 RQARR
+1520 HQARH
-1525 DNLACHFESF
+1525 DNQACHFETF
-1535 YEPFQSWFE
+1535 YEPFQRWFE
-1544 LHAYP
+1544 VHAYP

-1557 FQNISERR
+1557 FQDVSERR
-1565 ATQEQLQRTLL
+1565 ANQEQLKRTLL
-1576 ELKRSNRELE
+1576 ELARSNRELE

-1611 KCSDD
+1611 KRSDG

-1653 PLQKLDLDQLLDE
+1653 PLQKLDLDPLLDQ

-1679 AQVQREPL
+1679 AQVLREPL

-1710 FQQAGE
+1710 FQHAGA

-1722 YAEHPGDGSWVL
+1722 YAEHPGDESWVL

-1771 AIVKKIIE
+1771 AIVKKIVE
-1779 RHGANIT
+1779 RHGASIT
-1786 ASSTHGVGSTF
+1786 ASSALGVGSTF

-1804 DKPTP
+1804 DKPTQ